1 MACQNN
7 SKFRLQTGPND
18 GKDSITVNNASKKD
32 ICTATKIVD
41 RLHKEFTEQY
51 VTSEETG
58 RTVISTTQKN
68 NPTFFLRKQPKLK
81 DFNGEGSPDDTNVD
95 RFYSIFTT
103 KDASYDVYRGAVSA
117 IMKGE
122 YDENPKT
129 YLTMPENI
137 QSQTNFSNPDN
148 FKGVY
153 GLVKVNE
160 ILEKKIADTVNE
172 LRGSDTSSVL
182 DDPKQY
188 EKQQEIKKTLE
199 EIANQENRIYREK
212 FLNIVLVIIGIF
224 LISSQLVKDYFS
236 FSGGGGGGG
245 LGTSSSGFGGV
256 GGWLSTRFGSGS
268 GGVFSRFGGLGL
280 GSSGRSR
287 VGNLFTSSPY
297 SLSKR
302 E

>member
-7 SKFRLQTGPND
+7 SKFRIQTGPND
-18 GKDSITVNNASKKD
+18 GKDSITANNVSKID
-32 ICTATKIVD
+32 VCTATKIVD

-51 VTSEETG
+51 VTSAETG
-58 RTVISTTQKN
+58 RTVISNTQKN
-68 NPTFFLRKQPKLK
+68 NPTFFLRKQPKLNG
-81 DFNGEGSPDDTNVD
+81 FNGEGAADGTNVD

-103 KDASYDVYRGAVSA
+103 KDANEPVYRGAVSA

-122 YDENPKT
+122 YDENETT
-129 YLTMPENI
+129 YLKMPENI
-137 QSQTNFSNPDN
+137 QTQNDFSNPNN

-153 GLVKVNE
+153 GLVRVNE
-160 ILEKKIADTVNE
+160 ILEKKIADTVNK
-172 LRGSDTSSVL
+172 LRGSDTSTVL
-182 DDPKQY
+182 DDVKHY
-188 EKQQEIKKTLE
+188 EKRQEIKKTFE
-199 EIANQENRIYREK
+199 EIANQENQIYREK
-212 FLNIVLVIIGIF
+212 FLNIVLVVIGVFI
-224 LISSQLVKDYFS
+224 LTSELMKDYFS

-245 LGTSSSGFGGV
+245 FGSSGSGFGGV

-268 GGVFSRFGGLGL
+268 GGAFSRFGGLGL

>member
-18 GKDSITVNNASKKD
+18 GKDSITATNNARKKD
-32 ICTATKIVD
+32 VCTATKIVD

-51 VTSEETG
+51 VTSAETG
-58 RTVISTTQKN
+58 RTVISDTQKN
-68 NPTFFLRKQPKLK
+68 NPTFFLRKQPNLN
-81 DFNGEGSPDDTNVD
+81 DEGNPDGTNVD

-103 KDASYDVYRGAVSA
+103 KDASNPVYRGAVSA

-122 YDENPKT
+122 YDENETT
-129 YLTMPENI
+129 YLKMPENI

-182 DDPKQY
+182 DDAKHY
-188 EKQQEIKKTLE
+188 EKRQEIKNTFE

>member
-18 GKDSITVNNASKKD
+18 GKDSITATNNARKKD
-32 ICTATKIVD
+32 VCTATKIVD

-68 NPTFFLRKQPKLK
+68 NPTFFLRKQPNLN
-81 DFNGEGSPDDTNVD
+81 DEGNPDGTNVD

-103 KDASYDVYRGAVSA
+103 KDASNPVYRGAVSA

-122 YDENPKT
+122 YDENETT
-129 YLTMPENI
+129 YLKMPENI

-188 EKQQEIKKTLE
+188 EKQQEIKKTFE

>member
-18 GKDSITVNNASKKD
+18 GKDSITATNNARKKD
-32 ICTATKIVD
+32 VCTATKIVD

-51 VTSEETG
+51 VTSAETG
-58 RTVISTTQKN
+58 RTVISDTQKN
-68 NPTFFLRKQPKLK
+68 NPTFFLRKQPNLN
-81 DFNGEGSPDDTNVD
+81 DEGNPDGTNVD

-103 KDASYDVYRGAVSA
+103 KDASNPVYRGAVSA

-122 YDENPKT
+122 YDENETT
-129 YLTMPENI
+129 YLKMPENI

>member
-18 GKDSITVNNASKKD
+18 GKDSITATNNARKKD
-32 ICTATKIVD
+32 VCTATKIVD

-51 VTSEETG
+51 VTSAETG
-58 RTVISTTQKN
+58 RTVISDTQKN
-68 NPTFFLRKQPKLK
+68 NPTFFLRKQPNLN
-81 DFNGEGSPDDTNVD
+81 DEGNPDGTNVD

-103 KDASYDVYRGAVSA
+103 KDASNPVYRGAVSA

-122 YDENPKT
+122 YDENETT
-129 YLTMPENI
+129 YLKMPENI

-188 EKQQEIKKTLE
+188 EKQQEIKKTFE

>member
-18 GKDSITVNNASKKD
+18 GKDSITVNNARKKD
-32 ICTATKIVD
+32 VCTATKIVD

-51 VTSEETG
+51 VTSAETG

-68 NPTFFLRKQPKLK
+68 NPTFFLRKQPKLNG
-81 DFNGEGSPDDTNVD
+81 FNGEGQPDDTNVD

-103 KDASYDVYRGAVSA
+103 KDASNPVYRGAVSA

-122 YDENPKT
+122 YDENETT
-129 YLTMPENI
+129 YLKMPENI

-188 EKQQEIKKTLE
+188 EKQQEIKKTFE